1 MLYLYDKGNSLD
13 LVEEATLYH
22 HARLWATIHKDGS
35 FDFHNGRTY
44 LGEEP
49 EDKQVFMNS
58 YLTPGHVYKAVYERL
73 DEIVPNARR
82 IYQMNYLVDGQYK
95 QAELDV
101 NEVYDEKSAEMVS
114 KQLLDTWSQN
124 SEHDLRFESV
134 STRLK
139 GEESHNQMFLVKKGQ
154 TFQLVEKVT
163 WSKDNFLWADIYKDG
178 SFDFYE
184 DYEKVYTGNV
194 VKGLHRPFMGS
205 HNDGVDVLETLYER
219 LDQIVPNPKPIY
231 FMDYTNTNGKTKRVE
246 LTGKDVVDSA
256 SAEKA
261 AKDLINR
268 WSQNGKYD
276 LKLESVYADIKGH
289 NARPKNV
296 AKMAGL
302 EMSDLKDL
310 GYEAVKEAYSKQ

>member
-1 MLYLYDKGNSLD
+1 MLYLYDKGNSFD

-44 LGEEP
+44 LGDEP
-49 EDKQVFMNS
+49 EDKQIFMNS
-58 YLTPGHVYKAVYERL
+58 HYMPGTVYKAVYERL

-82 IYQMNYLVDGQYK
+82 IYTMTYTSDGQYK
-95 QAELDV
+95 QVDLDV
-101 NEVYDEKSAEMVS
+101 NKVYDEMSAETVG

-124 SEHDLRFESV
+124 SKHELQFESV

-139 GEESHNQMFLVKKGQ
+139 GEESHNKIYLIKKGQ
-154 TFQLVEKVT
+154 TINLVEKVS
-163 WSKDNFLWADIYKDG
+163 WSKDKFLWAEIYKDG

-205 HNDGVDVLETLYER
+205 HDDSVHVLETLYER

-246 LTGKDVVDSA
+246 LTRKDVVDLA
-256 SAEKA
+256 SAEQA
-261 AKDLINR
+261 ANDLINQ

-276 LKLESVYADIKGH
+276 LKLESVYADVKGH

-296 AKMAGL
+296 VKMAGL

-310 GYEAVKEAYSKQ
+310 GYEAVKEVYSKQ